1 MGFDKK
7 IPSYTATGLGIS
19 KTGKIQ
25 VPIKRS
31 PYEAILGETNSY
43 GQPLPQVGDFVVC
56 SHPGFISMK
65 TVYKVLA
72 IDPEVYGLDRPF
84 TIVSENLNGK
94 PAGDQFWGDDC
105 FVLSDVQVEEL
116 KNLGILK

>member
-7 IPSYTATGLGIS
+7 FPAYTKTGLGIS

-25 VPIKRS
+25 VPLKRS
-31 PYEAILGETNSY
+31 PYEAILGETNAY
-43 GQPLPQVGDFVVC
+43 GQPLPKVGDIVVC

-72 IDPEVYGLDRPF
+72 IDPEVYGLKNSF
-84 TIVSENLNGK
+84 SIVSETLDGK
-94 PAGDQFWGDDC
+94 PARDQFWGDDC
-105 FVLSDVQVEEL
+105 FVLSDIQIEEL
-116 KNLGILK
+116 KNLGVLK